1 MAKKIMTC
9 EIAFVPVQSH
19 DYIAEV
25 DAVLDIIRESG
36 LEYNIG
42 EMSTIIKGESYKIFA
57 LMERIYND
65 RYDKSKFIISVRM
78 SNVCGC

>member
-1 MAKKIMTC
+1 MTC

-25 DAVLDIIRESG
+25 NAVLDIIKKSG
-36 LEYNIG
+36 LEFNIG
-42 EMSTIIKGESYKIFA
+42 EMSTLIKGEPEKIFS
-57 LMERIYND
+57 LLERIYNERCD
-65 RYDKSKFIISVRM
+65 ESKFIMSVRM